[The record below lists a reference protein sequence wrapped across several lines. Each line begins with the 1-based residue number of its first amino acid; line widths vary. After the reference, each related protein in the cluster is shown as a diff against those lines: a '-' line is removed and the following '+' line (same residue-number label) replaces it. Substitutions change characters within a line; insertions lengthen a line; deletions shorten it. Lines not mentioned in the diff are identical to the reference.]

1 MAFVVAPGSV
11 IDSRYVLRAPLG
23 HGGMG
28 AVWRAEHAKLKT
40 EVAVKLVA
48 STLATDGSALER
60 FQREAQLAASLE
72 SPHVV
77 RILDFGVQ
85 DGMPY
90 IAMELLSGETLGA
103 RLSRSKALP
112 HSDTLR
118 IAGQI
123 ARGIGRAHQA
133 GIVHRDLK
141 PENVFL
147 ARVDGEEVAK
157 VLDFGVAK
165 AETLDPLTVTG
176 AVLGTLQ
183 YMSPEQIEGRRVDA
197 RSDLHA
203 LALIVFE
210 CACGRQAF
218 DQGSIG
224 ELVAAL
230 GADPRPVP
238 SQHARVPEGF
248 DAWFARAAHRDPSRR
263 FASARE
269 LIDALGKILGGM
281 RDDGSLAATLSAP
294 LRRPASSERKRATM
308 TERRSGDEQAGY
320 VIRAAEL
327 PRCVELEAWGL
338 WEIPLARAFA
348 DDMHRLFDEMSSKP
362 WTVISLS
369 RRNPPQRPE
378 VQELRREVMRR
389 SLSVGIRRNAIVLD
403 SAIGTMQIRRLWT
416 ESGAGETVRF
426 FTDEA
431 EARAWLAE
439 VKIDE

>member
-11 IDSRYVLRAPLG
+11 IDGRYVLRAPLG
-23 HGGMG
+23 RGGMG
-28 AVWRAEHAKLKT
+28 TVWRAEHAKLKT

-48 STLATDGSALER
+48 PSLALDRSALER

-77 RILDFGVQ
+77 RILDFGVH
-85 DGMPY
+85 DGAPY
-90 IAMELLSGETLGA
+90 IAMELLAGETLGA
-103 RLSRSKALP
+103 RLSRMGALK
-112 HSDTLR
+112 HAETLR

-133 GIVHRDLK
+133 GIVHRDVK
-141 PENVFL
+141 PENVFV
-147 ARVDGEEVAK
+147 ARVDGEEIAK

-176 AVLGTLQ
+176 AVVGTLQ

-210 CACGRQAF
+210 CVCGRAAF

-224 ELVAAL
+224 ELVVAL
-230 GADPRPVP
+230 SAEPRPVP
-238 SQHARVPEGF
+238 SRLARVPAGF

-269 LIDALGKILGGM
+269 LSDALAAVLGGA
-281 RDDGSLAATLSAP
+281 RDDASLAATLSAP
-294 LRRPASSERKRATM
+294 LRRPSSTEHARGTV
-308 TERRSGDEQAGY
+308 TERRGGDERAGY
-320 VIRAAEL
+320 RIGSAGP
-327 PRCVELEAWGL
+327 PRCVQLEIWGL
-338 WEIPLARAFA
+338 WDVPLARAQA
-348 DDMHRLFDEMSSKP
+348 DDMHRLFAEMGTAP

-369 RRNPPQRPE
+369 QRNPPQKAE
-378 VQELRREVMRR
+378 VQEIRREVMRK
-389 SLSVGIRRNAIVLD
+389 SLSVGVVRSAIVVD
-403 SAIGTMQIRRLWT
+403 SAIGQMQIRRLWT
-416 ESGAGETVRF
+416 EVGALDTTRF

-439 VKIDE
+439 VKVGA